1 MQLANLYNFNRE
13 EGFNT
18 ANYKYFRQA
27 LLEMHN
33 ASNKNLFVNIDQLD
47 GQLEQEAQNIVPIG
61 ILNTDFQ
68 LLNYNMDN
76 ETLGGLLYNEDTKRF
91 SQINGRPPFYTLH
104 TTVIAPLKKAVE
116 GNNVTYKLNINY
128 LFQNQQQKIKTLSA
142 DFGDGVNRTLITNQ
156 QLISQNIT
164 VPYATSGVKTA
175 TYQVTYE
182 DNSSLTTYST
192 LYFKKTQGLQKSIGL
207 LCAGTQGLGT
217 TKNDTL
223 QADISFQ
230 GYNND
235 PSDPNRDP
243 TIKAKIQYRTYFA
256 DNNSTGIVNNPII
269 ILDGFD
275 PGDKRKIEDC
285 DCENDADC
293 ISGNMDSDN
302 NFDSIN
308 YDSIVDLQDFTLSNG
323 DDGNALETLRTEG
336 FDVIIVNHPTYKTD
350 DLNTPEV
357 ILDEVEIDGGAYY
370 IESNA
375 FALVKL
381 LQETRDLLAANGS
394 DKKIKLIGPSMG
406 GQIAK
411 YALSYME
418 KQEQDTGNSAVW
430 DHNVS
435 HYVSFDSPH
444 LGANIPLGDQAL
456 LYLLSGESAAAKEF
470 YEEELA
476 SPASRQQLIEFH
488 QPKMVDVLGMQ
499 VPSNSQVQ
507 QSLLNAR
514 TISQGFSQNHGDDF
528 FKYTI
533 TTNSTMGFQV
543 PMVFL

>member
-1 MQLANLYNFNRE
+1 M
-13 EGFNT
+13 
-18 ANYKYFRQA
+18 
-27 LLEMHN
+27 
-33 ASNKNLFVNIDQLD
+33 
-47 GQLEQEAQNIVPIG
+47 
-61 ILNTDFQ
+61 
-68 LLNYNMDN
+68 
-76 ETLGGLLYNEDTKRF
+76 
-91 SQINGRPPFYTLH
+91 
-104 TTVIAPLKKAVE
+104 
-116 GNNVTYKLNINY
+116 
-128 LFQNQQQKIKTLSA
+128 
-142 DFGDGVNRTLITNQ
+142 
-156 QLISQNIT
+156 
-164 VPYATSGVKTA
+164 
-175 TYQVTYE
+175 
-182 DNSSLTTYST
+182 
-192 LYFKKTQGLQKSIGL
+192 

-256 DNNSTGIVNNPII
+256 NSNSSGVVNSPII

-293 ISGNMDSDN
+293 LSVNLNSDGSFN
-302 NFDSIN
+302 GDD
-308 YDSIVDLQDFTLSNG
+308 YRSIVDLQNYQDNLGFTQNVLNS
-323 DDGNALETLRTEG
+323 LRERG
-336 FDVIIVNHPTYKTD
+336 FDVIIVNFPTYKTD